1 MNRTT
6 ARTSLS
12 AKPFFEKNAM
22 KIFNKAKTHFM
33 QKDEKGAYII
43 KFDTIKNVQ
52 TKLDSILDGS
62 NKLSKNSLF
71 EFEAVKN
78 TDSKKRPD

>member
-1 MNRTT
+1 
-6 ARTSLS
+6 
-12 AKPFFEKNAM
+12 
-22 KIFNKAKTHFM
+22 M

-52 TKLDSILDGS
+52 TKLDSILDGN

-78 TDSKKRPD
+78 IDPQKRPD